1 VKRGTLYLV
10 ATPIGNLEDI
20 TLRALRILGEVDLV
34 ACEDT
39 RRTQHLLERH
49 RVRKRLVSYF
59 GAREKEKARALIGFL
74 REGKSV
80 ALVSDAG
87 MPGISD
93 PGALVARMAIA
104 EGFDVVPVPGPVAL
118 AAALALRLIV
128 LVAPAAVSPG
138 GVAAKTLFRLGS
150 VAVFLSIFN
159 LAPIPPLDGYHV
171 LTDLLRVDPGRSEA
185 FLRASGPWLIL
196 LLINTPFF
204 TGALAAAHAAVVR
217 GLFLPVAGI

>member
-1 VKRGTLYLV
+1 MILDLAAGYLIFLFVVSVHECAHAWTADRCGDPSARLQGRVTLDPRAHIDLIGTVLIPLS
-10 ATPIGNLEDI
+10 PLIFFL
-20 TLRALRILGEVDLV
+20 LGTGGFPGGFNFFGWAKPVSV
-34 ACEDT
+34 NPARF
-39 RRTQHLLERH
+39 RRWRSDA
-49 RVRKRLVSYF
+49 VLVSLS
-59 GAREKEKARALIGFL
+59 GCASGFL
-74 REGKSV
+74 
-80 ALVSDAG
+80 
-87 MPGISD
+87 
-93 PGALVARMAIA
+93 
-104 EGFDVVPVPGPVAL
+104 VAL

-204 TGALAAAHAAVVR
+204 TGALAAAHAAVIR
-217 GLFLPVAGI
+217 GFFLPIAGI

>member
-1 VKRGTLYLV
+1 MILDLAVGYLIFLFVVSVHECAHAWTADRCGDPSARLQGRVTLDPRAHIDLIGTVLIPLS
-10 ATPIGNLEDI
+10 PLIFFL
-20 TLRALRILGEVDLV
+20 LGTGGFPGGFNFFGWAKPVSV
-34 ACEDT
+34 NPARF
-39 RRTQHLLERH
+39 RRWRSDA
-49 RVRKRLVSYF
+49 VLVSLS
-59 GAREKEKARALIGFL
+59 GCASGFL
-74 REGKSV
+74 
-80 ALVSDAG
+80 
-87 MPGISD
+87 I
-93 PGALVARMAIA
+93 
-104 EGFDVVPVPGPVAL
+104 AL

-128 LVAPAAVSPG
+128 LLAPAAVSPG

-171 LTDLLRVDPGRSEA
+171 LTDLLRVDPGKSET

>member
-1 VKRGTLYLV
+1 MILDLAVGYLIFLFVVSVHECAHAWTANRCGDPSARLQGRVTLDPRAHIDLIGTVLIPLSPLLFFLLGTGGFPGGFGFFGWAKPVLVNPARFRRGRSDAV
-10 ATPIGNLEDI
+10 
-20 TLRALRILGEVDLV
+20 
-34 ACEDT
+34 
-39 RRTQHLLERH
+39 
-49 RVRKRLVSYF
+49 LVSLS
-59 GAREKEKARALIGFL
+59 GCASGFL
-74 REGKSV
+74 
-80 ALVSDAG
+80 
-87 MPGISD
+87 
-93 PGALVARMAIA
+93 
-104 EGFDVVPVPGPVAL
+104 VAL

-171 LTDLLRVDPGRSEA
+171 LTDLLRVDPGKSET